1 MIDKK
6 TINKNLEVHIEK
18 LINRLERLKK
28 RSRVYSLYRL
38 LLFLTGIIGFLF
50 LFFYVNEISAY
61 LFFILFIV
69 CFGILTNL
77 HNKLDLGIKKN
88 IIWIKIKRELL
99 ARSLINWEKLPPPK
113 FPNPDYSHPFDGDLN
128 ITGNYSLIHLI
139 DSTVTDEGGKRLR
152 DWFLAGKPTKDL
164 IEQRQNIL
172 KELIPLDIFR
182 NKIKLYANLIS
193 KKALSGNKLLE
204 SLETESDINAIKK
217 ILILASIL
225 IAAGIILFVL
235 NMFGLIK
242 AYWTIAALIYVGV
255 YFFNQKMVEK
265 LFEKSTEIEEDLGK
279 FTKILSYLELY
290 KYKNNSKLKNLCKP
304 FWQSE
309 ENPSKYFK
317 RIRRLVNAAAFQQ
330 NPFYELMVNIIFPY
344 DFFVSYKLEKLK
356 IKISERL
363 KTWLDLFYDLEA
375 LNSLASFAY
384 LNPDY
389 NFPKINNETD
399 SLLFSTKRIGHP
411 LIPSDKNV
419 HNDFEI
425 NKVGEAIIITGSN
438 MSGKSTF
445 LKTIGTNLVL
455 AYAGAPINAEILETN
470 IFRIFSCIKISD
482 SVTDGI
488 SYFYAEVKRLK
499 KLLEEI
505 KSPDKIPVFY
515 LIDEI
520 FKGTNNKERLIGS
533 KEYIKAIV
541 NLNSIGLIS
550 THDLEL
556 VNLENEIKNILNYHF
571 KEETLDNKMI
581 FNYQLQY
588 GPCPTTNALKIM
600 KAEGLPIKPED

>member
-1 MIDKK
+1 MTDKK
-6 TINKNLEVHIEK
+6 TINKNLEIQIER

-28 RSRVYSLYRL
+28 KSRSFSIYRL
-38 LLFLTGIIGFLF
+38 LLFLTGLTGFL
-50 LFFYVNEISAY
+50 LIFFYIKGISAY
-61 LFFILFIV
+61 LFLALFII
-69 CFGILTNL
+69 CFGFLTNF

-88 IIWIKIKRELL
+88 ILWIKIKRELL
-99 ARSLINWEKLPPPK
+99 NRSLINWDKLPAPK
-113 FPNPDYSHPFDGDLN
+113 FPNPDFSHPFDGDLN
-128 ITGNYSLIHLI
+128 ISGNYSILHLI

-152 DWFLAGKPTKDL
+152 QWLLTERPSNEL
-164 IEQRQNIL
+164 IFERQSIL
-172 KELIPLDIFR
+172 KELIPMDIFR

-204 SLETESDINAIKK
+204 SLESETDLNSIKK
-217 ILILASIL
+217 VLILTSFL
-225 IAAGIILFVL
+225 IAAGIILLIL
-235 NMFGLIK
+235 NLFGIIK
-242 AYWTIAALIYVGV
+242 AYWTIAALIYVGM
-255 YFFNQKMVEK
+255 FFYNQKMVEE
-265 LFEKSTEIEEDLGK
+265 LFDKATEVEEELGK
-279 FTKILSYLELY
+279 FSKILSYLESY

-304 FWQSE
+304 FWQPD

-317 RIRRLVNAAAFQQ
+317 KIRRLVNAAAFQR
-330 NPFYELMVNIIFPY
+330 NPFYELIVNIIFPY
-344 DFFVSYKLEKLK
+344 DFFISYKLEKLK
-356 IKISERL
+356 IKISKRL

-375 LNSLASFAY
+375 LNSIASFAY

-389 NFPKINNETD
+389 NFPKLKNKND
-399 SLLFSTKRIGHP
+399 SELFSAKKIGHP
-411 LIPSDKNV
+411 LIPFNKNV
-419 HNDFEI
+419 HNDFKI
-425 NKVGEAIIITGSN
+425 DKVGEAIIITGSN

-455 AYAGAPINAEILETN
+455 AYAGAPVNAEILETN
-470 IFRIFSCIKISD
+470 LFRIFSCIKISD

-505 KSPDKIPVFY
+505 NKKDETPVFY

-541 NLNSIGLIS
+541 NLNSVGLIS

-556 VNLENEIKNILNYHF
+556 VNLEQELKNISNYHF
-571 KEETLDNKMI
+571 KEDTSGNKMI
-581 FNYQLQY
+581 FNYQLQS

-600 KAEGLPIKPED
+600 KAEGLPINPNY